1 MLLYVIIKEVVYHL
15 NRHLKLGVIM
25 AKKKGSLS
33 GTKPVKF
40 TLPSKVEESETMS
53 IRLPVS
59 LKSRIEEFAD
69 KNDIKASALVKHILE
84 QFLDA
89 Q

>member
-1 MLLYVIIKEVVYHL
+1 
-15 NRHLKLGVIM
+15 M

-33 GTKPVKF
+33 FTKPVKF

-53 IRLPVS
+53 IRLPNS
-59 LKSRIEEFAD
+59 LKQRLESFAD
-69 KNDIKASALVKHILE
+69 DNDVKASALVKHILE

-89 Q
+89 QGA